1 MSDREFLLSQPD
13 TGTCAS
19 SSSGRA
25 ERRVLVLLNMEA
37 PPAQLREE
45 SFLGPTS
52 LKTASVI
59 AVMPMESLLIL
70 RRQVG
75 KHRKKLLKF
84 DRTICTTTWHHV
96 LTKVA
101 LEATTVRSTKS
112 ILTSRFWS
120 RVTVSRP
127 DHSLIMICGEED
139 EDAGDKNT
147 DAIGLELEQG

>member
-1 MSDREFLLSQPD
+1 M
-13 TGTCAS
+13 
-19 SSSGRA
+19 
-25 ERRVLVLLNMEA
+25 LNMEA
-37 PPAQLREE
+37 QPAELREE
-45 SFLGPTS
+45 SFRGPTS

-101 LEATTVRSTKS
+101 LEATTVCSTKS
-112 ILTSRFWS
+112 ILTCRFWS
-120 RVTVSRP
+120 RVTVLKP
-127 DHSLIMICGEED
+127 DHSYSLIMICDEDD
-139 EDAGDKNT
+139 EDASDKNT
-147 DAIGLELEQG
+147 DAIGLELEQSQRSRSVPQWAAHYSPSKNE

>member
-1 MSDREFLLSQPD
+1 MRRLLPEELRE
-13 TGTCAS
+13 
-19 SSSGRA
+19 
-25 ERRVLVLLNMEA
+25 EVLVLLNMEG

-127 DHSLIMICGEED
+127 DHSLIMICGEDD

>member
-1 MSDREFLLSQPD
+1 
-13 TGTCAS
+13 
-19 SSSGRA
+19 
-25 ERRVLVLLNMEA
+25 MEA
-37 PPAQLREE
+37 SPAQLREE
-45 SFLGPTS
+45 SFRGPTS

-59 AVMPMESLLIL
+59 VVMPMESVLIL

-112 ILTSRFWS
+112 ILTSRRSGLASHCQGLIIVWS
-120 RVTVSRP
+120 WSAARMMKMLVTRILMPLDLNLSKARGVGLF
-127 DHSLIMICGEED
+127 HSGLPT
-139 EDAGDKNT
+139 T
-147 DAIGLELEQG
+147 DLQKMNNYYLPKCKKKLYY